1 MKSSF
6 FFVLGSVGLTAGL
19 VLLLVVSFL
28 PDACTVK
35 QNLVED
41 SERLMQEDPE
51 EWTEERVAKR
61 VENMGYLC
69 SGQAALYT
77 LIVVGIIG
85 GGVCMII
92 YRSIESSSSGHE
104 KRRSRRKYFS

>member
-6 FFVLGSVGLTAGL
+6 FFVLGSVGLIVGL

-35 QNLVED
+35 QNLVEV

-69 SGQAALYT
+69 SAQAAVYV
-77 LIVVGIIG
+77 LILVGIIG

-92 YRSIESSSSGHE
+92 YRAVESSLRGYE
-104 KRRSRRKYFS
+104 KRGRRKKYFT